1 MHIFTKKTRLFLIII
16 TVVMV
21 LTMAFSTLPFKR
33 ATFVENVFGIVMKPF
48 QKISGFCVTTVDN
61 FFLYF
66 INVKTVHNNN
76 ELLKEEIDVLNADLR
91 QLSDLK
97 SENERLKDLLEL
109 KNSDTEHEYMAAQI
123 ISKSWNNWENTLTL
137 NIGIDEGIEIND
149 VVTTRKGIVGYVY
162 EVGTNWS
169 KVITVLDPS
178 MSVSSLVKRTGD
190 DGIVQGDYNVK
201 NGQFCKISFVDKES
215 GISVGDTIETSGA
228 GGIFPAGLYIGKISE
243 LKSVSDG
250 VSRQAII
257 ETGTDFN
264 NLSHVMVIK

>member
-16 TVVMV
+16 TVIMI
-21 LTMAFSTLPFKR
+21 LAMAFSTLPYKR
-33 ATFVENVFGIVMKPF
+33 ATLVENVFGYVLKPF
-48 QKISGFCVTTVDN
+48 QIVSNFCVRSVDN
-61 FFLYF
+61 FFSYF
-66 INVKTVHNNN
+66 INVKTVQSNN
-76 ELLKEEIDVLNADLR
+76 ESLKEEIEILNADLR
-91 QLSDLK
+91 ELSDLK
-97 SENERLKDLLEL
+97 KENERLKDLLEL
-109 KNSDTEHEYMAAQI
+109 KSSDDNYDYVAAQI
-123 ISKSWNNWENTLTL
+123 ISKSWNNWESILTL
-137 NIGIDEGIEIND
+137 NIGTDEGIEIND
-149 VVTTRKGIVGYVY
+149 VVTTRTGVVGYVY

-169 KVITVLDPS
+169 KVMTVLDPS

-190 DGIVQGDYNVK
+190 DGIVQGDYNIK
-201 NGQFCKISFVDKES
+201 SGQFCKISFIDKES

-228 GGIFPAGLYIGKISE
+228 GGIFPPGLYIGKISE